1 MCTHTLGQT
10 VSKIVIAGTLPAGLE
25 PATLRL
31 TAARS
36 SQLSYGRRVDH
47 AMNVIYI

>member
-1 MCTHTLGQT
+1 MRNLG
-10 VSKIVIAGTLPAGLE
+10 VGASLPAGLE

-36 SQLSYGRRVDH
+36 SQLSYGRAV
-47 AMNVIYI
+47 ATSVLQSTTMCVQAF